1 MRKNK
6 REQIF
11 TGRFDSNARGFG
23 FVTVEG
29 FERDLFVPQG
39 CTGGAVYGDTVEVRI
54 TKGSLYESGYGDD
67 GQGRRAEAEVTR
79 IIEHGVKMVV
89 GTFHSFRRPVQK
101 TYIKDYIMLGK
112 RMVGKT
118 VSMSVAGYITPDNT
132 KIPFEVDVPADGR
145 NGALEGHKVV
155 AKIDIYPG
163 NGENPVGTVTE
174 ILGHITDPGVDILS
188 LVKGYEIPTEFPKEV
203 TDEAD
208 RIPDSV
214 DVRSETI
221 ARQNRTDYR
230 DLPTVTIDGE
240 DTKDIDDAI
249 SLVREGRKWKL
260 GVHIADV
267 AEYVVEG
274 SALDKEAFNR
284 GTSVYL
290 ADRVIPMLPRKLSNG
305 ICSLNAGEDRLAMS
319 CVMTIDENGE
329 VSEYEISE
337 SIIHV
342 DARLSYNGVMRLF
355 EENDD
360 SEIAQSLSWQGYR
373 GIKGRTKKLARML
386 LNMKKLAAQLRA
398 NREKR
403 GSIDFDF
410 PEAKIV
416 LDEMGKPVEI
426 SLRER
431 TDATD
436 LIEDFMLLANETVAR
451 HCVYLEI
458 PSVYRVHEVPAVDKM
473 KELAQLVRGFGYRF
487 KPGQGDVHP
496 SQIRN
501 LLGKMKGRPEEA
513 MLSRV
518 ILRSMQRAQ
527 YATGCEGH
535 FGLALKYYCHFTSPI
550 RRYPDLLVH
559 RSLKYWLRGQ
569 MDADTVDRLNLY
581 LPGAAARSSAMEQRA
596 AEVERETVKLKKAQY
611 MEERVGENYTGT
623 ISGITGWGVYVELPD
638 TVEGMIRISDL
649 TDDFYAYD
657 EKRYILVGERTGH
670 TYMLGQ
676 NMKVTVAG
684 VDTARRT
691 IDFMPEGSDHR
702 DNEEQDHR
710 HFSKRDEGRKGS
722 GPDREKGRRNGRK
735 KLFLDRTGRILA
747 GKSGRHTG
755 RKKHRDRKGRK

>member
-1 MRKNK
+1 M
-6 REQIF
+6 
-11 TGRFDSNARGFG
+11 
-23 FVTVEG
+23 
-29 FERDLFVPQG
+29 
-39 CTGGAVYGDTVEVRI
+39 
-54 TKGSLYESGYGDD
+54 
-67 GQGRRAEAEVTR
+67 
-79 IIEHGVKMVV
+79 
-89 GTFHSFRRPVQK
+89 
-101 TYIKDYIMLGK
+101 
-112 RMVGKT
+112 
-118 VSMSVAGYITPDNT
+118 
-132 KIPFEVDVPADGR
+132 
-145 NGALEGHKVV
+145 
-155 AKIDIYPG
+155 
-163 NGENPVGTVTE
+163 
-174 ILGHITDPGVDILS
+174 DILS

-203 TDEAD
+203 SDEAD
-208 RIPDSV
+208 RIPESV
-214 DVRSETI
+214 DVQSEAI

-249 SLVREGRKWKL
+249 SLVREGKKWKL

-267 AEYVVEG
+267 AEYVKEG

-355 EENDD
+355 TENDD

-386 LNMKKLAAQLRA
+386 LNMKKLAAQLRE

-416 LDEMGKPVEI
+416 LDEMGRPVEI

-501 LLGKMKGRPEEA
+501 LLEKMKGTDLKRLCSAESSFA
-513 MLSRV
+513 ACRKRSTRRDVRDTSASRLSIIV
-518 ILRSMQRAQ
+518 TSHLRSADTRTFWFTEVSS
-527 YATGCEGH
+527 TGCEARWTRMQWTGSI
-535 FGLALKYYCHFTSPI
+535 FTF
-550 RRYPDLLVH
+550 R
-559 RSLKYWLRGQ
+559 
-569 MDADTVDRLNLY
+569 ARL
-581 LPGAAARSSAMEQRA
+581 PEARQWS
-596 AEVERETVKLKKAQY
+596 RE
-611 MEERVGENYTGT
+611 
-623 ISGITGWGVYVELPD
+623 P
-638 TVEGMIRISDL
+638 
-649 TDDFYAYD
+649 
-657 EKRYILVGERTGH
+657 
-670 TYMLGQ
+670 
-676 NMKVTVAG
+676 
-684 VDTARRT
+684 
-691 IDFMPEGSDHR
+691 
-702 DNEEQDHR
+702 
-710 HFSKRDEGRKGS
+710 RKW
-722 GPDREKGRRNGRK
+722 
-735 KLFLDRTGRILA
+735 
-747 GKSGRHTG
+747 SGRP
-755 RKKHRDRKGRK
+755 

>member
-29 FERDLFVPQG
+29 FERDLFIPQG

>member
-1 MRKNK
+1 M
-6 REQIF
+6 
-11 TGRFDSNARGFG
+11 
-23 FVTVEG
+23 TVEG
-29 FERDLFVPQG
+29 FERDLFIPQG

-54 TKGSLYESGYGDD
+54 TRGSLDESGRGDD
-67 GQGRRAEAEVTR
+67 GQGKRAEAEVTR
-79 IIEHGVKMVV
+79 ILEHGVKTVV

-118 VSMSVAGYITPDNT
+118 VSLGIAGYITPDNT
-132 KIPFEVDVPADGR
+132 KIPFEVDVPVDGR
-145 NGALEGHKVV
+145 NSALEGHKVV
-155 AKIDIYPG
+155 ARIDIYPG
-163 NGENPVGTVTE
+163 NGENPVGTVSE
-174 ILGHITDPGVDILS
+174 ILGHVTDPGVDILS
-188 LVKGYEIPTEFPKEV
+188 IVKGYEIPTEFPQAVMKEAEMLPDYV
-203 TDEAD
+203 DIESEA
-208 RIPDSV
+208 V
-214 DVRSETI
+214 
-221 ARQNRTDYR
+221 AKQNRKDYR

-249 SLVREGRKWKL
+249 SLVREGKKWKL

-267 AEYVVEG
+267 AEYVKEG

-355 EENDD
+355 TENDD

-386 LNMKKLAAQLRA
+386 LNMKKLAAQLRE

-416 LDEMGKPVEI
+416 LDETGRPVEI

-473 KELAQLVRGFGYRF
+473 KELSQLVRGFGYRF
-487 KPGQGDVHP
+487 KPGQSDVHP
-496 SQIRN
+496 SQIRH
-501 LLGKMKGRPEEA
+501 LLEKMN
-513 MLSRV
+513 
-518 ILRSMQRAQ
+518 
-527 YATGCEGH
+527 
-535 FGLALKYYCHFTSPI
+535 
-550 RRYPDLLVH
+550 PDLLVH
-559 RSLKYWLRGQ
+559 RSLKYWLRGE
-569 MDADTVDRLNLY
+569 MDENAVDRLNLY

-611 MEERVGENYTGT
+611 MEERIGENYTGT

-657 EKRYILVGERTGH
+657 EKRYILVGERTGR

-676 NMKVTVAG
+676 TMNVTVAG

-691 IDFMPEGSDHR
+691 IDFMPEGSVRR
-702 DNEEQDHR
+702 DSAGQDHG
-710 HFSKRDEGRKGS
+710 HFSKRGEGRKES
-722 GPDREKGRRNGRK
+722 DPDREKGRKSGRK

-747 GKSGRHTG
+747 GKSGRRTG
-755 RKKHRDRKGRK
+755 HKKHRDRKERK

>member
-1 MRKNK
+1 MKKNK

-29 FERDLFVPQG
+29 FERDLFIPQG

-79 IIEHGVKMVV
+79 ILEHGVKTVV

-118 VSMSVAGYITPDNT
+118 VSLSIAGYITPDNT
-132 KIPFEVDVPADGR
+132 KIPFEVDVPADGK

-155 AKIDIYPG
+155 SQISIYPG
-163 NGENPVGTVTE
+163 NGENPVGTVSE
-174 ILGHITDPGVDILS
+174 ILGHVTDPGVDILS
-188 LVKGYEIPTEFPKEV
+188 IVKGYEIPTEFPKEV
-203 TDEAD
+203 MGEAD
-208 RIPDSV
+208 RIPESV
-214 DVRSETI
+214 DVRLEAV

-249 SLVREGRKWKL
+249 SLVREGKKWKL

-267 AEYVVEG
+267 AEYVKEG

-355 EENDD
+355 TENDD

-373 GIKGRTKKLARML
+373 GIKGRTQKLARML
-386 LNMKKLAAQLRA
+386 RNMKKLAAQLRA

-416 LDEMGKPVEI
+416 LDEMGRPVEI

-436 LIEDFMLLANETVAR
+436 LIEDFMLLANETVAK

-487 KPGQGDVHP
+487 KPGQSDVHP
-496 SQIRN
+496 SQIRH
-501 LLGKMKGRPEEA
+501 LLEKMKGRPEEA
-513 MLSRV
+513 MLSRIV
-518 ILRSMQRAQ
+518 LRSMQKAQ

-559 RSLKYWLRGQ
+559 RSLKYWLRGE
-569 MDADTVDRLNLY
+569 MDADTADRLNLC

-623 ISGITGWGVYVELPD
+623 ISGITGWGIYVELPD

-657 EKRYILVGERTGH
+657 EKRYILVGERTGR

-676 NMKVTVAG
+676 TMKITVAG

-691 IDFMPEGSDHR
+691 IDFMPEGSERR
-702 DNEEQDHR
+702 DDKDKE
-710 HFSKRDEGRKGS
+710 
-722 GPDREKGRRNGRK
+722 RRNNTDKAQKNGKK